1 MSNDKQYN
9 TNGQKRAL
17 QSPAKKARGLKL
29 LLALLTK
36 EFIQIRRNP
45 FLPRL
50 IMIFPITSMC
60 VMPWVLNMEI
70 KNIKVDVIDNDRSV
84 MSQQLVH
91 KIEASKY
98 FIFNGQKTSYEEAMK
113 DIKSPDADMLM
124 EIPPHFERD
133 RMAYGNPQ
141 ILIAAN
147 AVNGTKGALGTTY
160 LSSII
165 SQHVTPEPSAINA
178 KISTL
183 YLYNKNLNYK
193 LFMIPALMAML
204 IMTLCGFLPTLNIV
218 GEKESGTIEAMN
230 VTPVSKSVFILAK
243 LIPYWIMGLV
253 VISLCFILSWL
264 LYDITSAGNLA
275 LIYLLVALLS
285 FVFSGLGLVISNYS
299 HNMQQA
305 TFMMWFVIMI
315 MMLMSGLF
323 TPVRSMPDWAFKT
336 TYLNPMHYFIDAIR
350 TVFVRG
356 GDFNSI
362 ANQVLGLGIF
372 AVVLDLWAVFSYKK
386 NH

>member
-9 TNGQKRAL
+9 TNGQQRAL

-113 DIKSPDADMLM
+113 DIKSSDADMLM

-133 RMAYGNPQ
+133 RMANGNPQ

-147 AVNGTKGALGTTY
+147 AVNGTKGGTV
-160 LSSII
+160 L
-165 SQHVTPEPSAINA
+165 
-178 KISTL
+178 
-183 YLYNKNLNYK
+183 
-193 LFMIPALMAML
+193 
-204 IMTLCGFLPTLNIV
+204 
-218 GEKESGTIEAMN
+218 
-230 VTPVSKSVFILAK
+230 KSV
-243 LIPYWIMGLV
+243 
-253 VISLCFILSWL
+253 
-264 LYDITSAGNLA
+264 
-275 LIYLLVALLS
+275 
-285 FVFSGLGLVISNYS
+285 
-299 HNMQQA
+299 
-305 TFMMWFVIMI
+305 
-315 MMLMSGLF
+315 
-323 TPVRSMPDWAFKT
+323 
-336 TYLNPMHYFIDAIR
+336 
-350 TVFVRG
+350 
-356 GDFNSI
+356 
-362 ANQVLGLGIF
+362 
-372 AVVLDLWAVFSYKK
+372 
-386 NH
+386 